1 VDPQHLIQRVVEQGT
16 VVAELLLQ
24 CLLSLRLAEVGRWR
38 AGVLQLMLRTCHGAI
53 WSGEGG
59 A

>member
-1 VDPQHLIQRVVEQGT
+1 